1 MRVLGLGL
9 VELEVG
15 HRVCVVYVVA
25 WAFLGFEA
33 FATFFLGFL
42 ELEVLEVQ
50 TIVHRYFDS
59 VVAEG
64 VLGVPHR
71 MGLGPEL
78 EDYKQGVLEVGS
90 EVHHIAAVVDFVVDF
105 VVGFVVDFVVDFVV
119 KIHYLTVEHHSVLEH
134 EHGNEHHQKHY

>member
-9 VELEVG
+9 VGLEAG
-15 HRVCVVYVVA
+15 RQVYGVA

-71 MGLGPEL
+71 MELGPEL
-78 EDYKQGVLEVGS
+78 EDYKQVALEVGF
-90 EVHHIAAVVDFVVDF
+90 EVHHIAAVVDFVA
-105 VVGFVVDFVVDFVV
+105 DFVVDFVV

>member
-9 VELEVG
+9 VGLEAG
-15 HRVCVVYVVA
+15 HQVYGVA

-42 ELEVLEVQ
+42 ELEVLEEQ

-78 EDYKQGVLEVGS
+78 EDYKQGVLEVGT
-90 EVHHIAAVVDFVVDF
+90 EVHHIAAVVDS
-105 VVGFVVDFVVDFVV
+105 VVGFVV
-119 KIHYLTVEHHSVLEH
+119 KIHYLTVEHH
-134 EHGNEHHQKHY
+134 

>member
-71 MGLGPEL
+71 MGLDPEL
-78 EDYKQGVLEVGS
+78 EDYKQGVLEVEGVPHRIGLDP
-90 EVHHIAAVVDFVVDF
+90 ELEDYIAA
-105 VVGFVVDFVVDFVV
+105 VVGFVVDFVVR
-119 KIHYLTVEHHSVLEH
+119 IHYLTVEHHSVLEH

>member
-42 ELEVLEVQ
+42 ELVVQ
-50 TIVHRYFDS
+50 TIVHMYFDP
-59 VVAEG
+59 AEG

-78 EDYKQGVLEVGS
+78 EDYKQGVLEVGVGP
-90 EVHHIAAVVDFVVDF
+90 EAHHIAVA
-105 VVGFVVDFVVDFVV
+105 VVDFVVDFVV

>member
-9 VELEVG
+9 VGLEVG
-15 HRVCVVYVVA
+15 RRVYVVYVVA

-33 FATFFLGFL
+33 FVTFFLGFL
-42 ELEVLEVQ
+42 ELEVQ

-78 EDYKQGVLEVGS
+78 EDYKQGVLEVES
-90 EVHHIAAVVDFVVDF
+90 EVPHIAAVVDFVVDF
-105 VVGFVVDFVVDFVV
+105 VV
-119 KIHYLTVEHHSVLEH
+119 KIYYLTVEHHSVLEH

>member
-1 MRVLGLGL
+1 MRVSGLGL
-9 VELEVG
+9 VGLEAG
-15 HRVCVVYVVA
+15 LLVYVVA
-25 WAFLGFEA
+25 WAFLVFEA

-42 ELEVLEVQ
+42 ELEVLEEQ

-78 EDYKQGVLEVGS
+78 EDYKQGVLEVGP
-90 EVHHIAAVVDFVVDF
+90 EVHHIAAVVDFVA
-105 VVGFVVDFVVDFVV
+105 DFVV
-119 KIHYLTVEHHSVLEH
+119 KIHYLTVEHH
-134 EHGNEHHQKHY
+134 

>member
-1 MRVLGLGL
+1 MRFLELGL
-9 VELEVG
+9 VGLEAG
-15 HRVCVVYVVA
+15 CRVYVVYVVA

-42 ELEVLEVQ
+42 ELEVQ
-50 TIVHRYFDS
+50 TIVHMYFDS
-59 VVAEG
+59 VVVAEG

-71 MGLGPEL
+71 MGMGPEL
-78 EDYKQGVLEVGS
+78 EDYKQGVLEVGT
-90 EVHHIAAVVDFVVDF
+90 EVHHIVADFVVDFVVDF
-105 VVGFVVDFVVDFVV
+105 AVDFVADFVV

>member
-1 MRVLGLGL
+1 METPALVLGVGVVEVVGAHHMRVLGLGL
-9 VELEVG
+9 VGLEVG
-15 HRVCVVYVVA
+15 RRVYVVYVVA

-42 ELEVLEVQ
+42 ELEVQ

-78 EDYKQGVLEVGS
+78 EDYKQGVLEVGT
-90 EVHHIAAVVDFVVDF
+90 EVHHIAADFVVDFVVDF
-105 VVGFVVDFVVDFVV
+105 AVDFVVDFVV
-119 KIHYLTVEHHSVLEH
+119 KIYYLTVEHH
-134 EHGNEHHQKHY
+134 

>member
-9 VELEVG
+9 VGLEAG
-15 HRVCVVYVVA
+15 HQAYGVA
-25 WAFLGFEA
+25 WAFLAFLA

-42 ELEVLEVQ
+42 ELQVLEVQ

-64 VLGVPHR
+64 VLGVHHR

-90 EVHHIAAVVDFVVDF
+90 EVHHIAAVVDFVV
-105 VVGFVVDFVVDFVV
+105 

-134 EHGNEHHQKHY
+134 EHGNERHQKHY

>member
-9 VELEVG
+9 VGLEAG
-15 HRVCVVYVVA
+15 HQAYGVA
-25 WAFLGFEA
+25 WAFLVFEA

-64 VLGVPHR
+64 VLGVHHR

-90 EVHHIAAVVDFVVDF
+90 EVHHIAAVVGRRDARQV
-105 VVGFVVDFVVDFVV
+105 
-119 KIHYLTVEHHSVLEH
+119 LATVARVHKVSAAFGHNIEFSAT
-134 EHGNEHHQKHY
+134 G

>member
-9 VELEVG
+9 VGLEAG
-15 HRVCVVYVVA
+15 HQVYGVAWVA

-64 VLGVPHR
+64 VLGVHHR

-78 EDYKQGVLEVGS
+78 EDYMQGVLEVGT
-90 EVHHIAAVVDFVVDF
+90 EVHHIAA
-105 VVGFVVDFVVDFVV
+105 VVDFVVDFVV

>member
-9 VELEVG
+9 VGLEAG
-15 HRVCVVYVVA
+15 HQAYGVA
-25 WAFLGFEA
+25 WAFLVFEA

-64 VLGVPHR
+64 VLGVHHR

-105 VVGFVVDFVVDFVV
+105 VV
-119 KIHYLTVEHHSVLEH
+119 KIHYLTVEHHSILEH

>member
-1 MRVLGLGL
+1 MGVVEVAVVAHHMRVLGLGL

-42 ELEVLEVQ
+42 ELVVQ
-50 TIVHRYFDS
+50 TIVHMYFDP
-59 VVAEG
+59 AEG

-78 EDYKQGVLEVGS
+78 EGYKLGVLEVGLGP
-90 EVHHIAAVVDFVVDF
+90 EVHRIAAVVDFVVDF

-119 KIHYLTVEHHSVLEH
+119 KIHYLTVEHH
-134 EHGNEHHQKHY
+134 

>member
-9 VELEVG
+9 VGLEAWLQ
-15 HRVCVVYVVA
+15 VYGVA

-64 VLGVPHR
+64 VLGVPHK

-78 EDYKQGVLEVGS
+78 EDYKQGVLEVGVGP

-105 VVGFVVDFVVDFVV
+105 VV
-119 KIHYLTVEHHSVLEH
+119 KIHYLIVEHH
-134 EHGNEHHQKHY
+134 